1 MPKDTHK
8 AFASIGQEIVRE
20 QWGRTNELTI
30 AEMIKKSDQD
40 VLHTSLLAAILKELQ
55 ETRNAIEAAARQI
68 SRAVETAPTKAE
80 VALEKE
86 RQKTADKQRKANE
99 ALPPAVTVIQ
109 CPNDVI
115 DKIPIRRLRGKW

>member
-55 ETRNAIEAAARQI
+55 ETRKAIEAAARQI

-80 VALEKE
+80 IALEKA

-99 ALPPAVTVIQ
+99 ASPPIVTVIQ